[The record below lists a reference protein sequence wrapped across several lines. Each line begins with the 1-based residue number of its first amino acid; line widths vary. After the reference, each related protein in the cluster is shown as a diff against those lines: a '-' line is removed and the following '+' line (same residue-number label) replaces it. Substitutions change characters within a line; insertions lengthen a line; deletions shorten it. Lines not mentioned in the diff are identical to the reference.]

1 LQDRSGKRGT
11 DRERINMRER
21 ELDWKAYLECARRAA
36 ADGIVLLANEK
47 EALPLPEGAVV
58 SLFGRGQLTYYKSG
72 TGSGTS
78 VKRAGFLATTKN
90 NVFRLHFSQ
99 PGVKLNRL
107 VITKNSPGDDP
118 RIGLLAD

>member
-1 LQDRSGKRGT
+1 MSNTVWNMQDYAAT
-11 DRERINMRER
+11 
-21 ELDWKAYLECARRAA
+21 ARQAA
-36 ADGIVLLANEK
+36 AEGIVLLKNDRD
-47 EALPLPEGAVV
+47 ALPLRDGAR
-58 SLFGRGQLTYYKSG
+58 LAIFGRAQFHYYKSG